1 MGQLSPFRRFG
12 RFEEVGVVDG
22 AGLTVADRHNRPLVS
37 GCSPK
42 SRQPW
47 FESRKS
53 PVYLFVTCYVFRH
66 DPHY

>member
-42 SRQPW
+42 SRQP
-47 FESRKS
+47 
-53 PVYLFVTCYVFRH
+53 
-66 DPHY
+66 